1 MSVKYLLGGVD
12 HLAMCW
18 AALEFV
24 LLINTK
30 PWREGVAWSRMLMRP
45 LVAVAALLLTTAV
58 RGHLG
63 IENSLT
69 NMLESLQT
77 MFLPD

>member
-1 MSVKYLLGGVD
+1 MSLLKEKYRQFR
-12 HLAMCW
+12 H
-18 AALEFV
+18 
-24 LLINTK
+24 
-30 PWREGVAWSRMLMRP
+30 
-45 LVAVAALLLTTAV
+45 
-58 RGHLG
+58 HLG